1 MHGTIAMLVF
11 WTALLTAAPGAGAS
25 GWEPSSPTATPTPTP
40 LPGGPAGRGP
50 CIGDCGGNNLV
61 TVDEMVT
68 GVGIA
73 LGLRPLQSC
82 RRLDSNGDGMISIN
96 ELIAAVSRLLFGC
109 DFVPPTP
116 TATRMVAESV
126 CGGPITTAP
135 KLCDLRIMPV
145 RVRQGGTITISFGV
159 SDLEGDLDTLCAG
172 IGSAGAGTPALQCM
186 SAEPAGMTINAAG
199 DVGPIMVGLP
209 LGRYVFALQARDR
222 AGNASPVLT
231 VEFEVIRIRL

>member
-1 MHGTIAMLVF
+1 MHRIIATLILF
-11 WTALLTAAPGAGAS
+11 TALATAAPATGIAS
-25 GWEPSSPTATPTPTP
+25 ESSSPTATPTPTA
-40 LPGGPAGRGP
+40 LPGGPAGRGQ

-73 LGLRPLQSC
+73 LGLRAIQTC
-82 RRLDSNGDGMISIN
+82 RRLDSNGDGVISIN

-116 TATRMVAESV
+116 TPTRMGMESV
-126 CGGPITTAP
+126 CGGAITTAP
-135 KLCDLRIMPV
+135 KLCDLRIMPA
-145 RVRQGGTITISFGV
+145 RVRQGGNITISFGV
-159 SDLEGDLDTLCAG
+159 SDLEGDLDTICAG

-209 LGRYVFALQARDR
+209 LGRYVFALQLRDR
-222 AGNASPVLT
+222 AGNSSPVLT
-231 VEFEVIRIRL
+231 VEFEVIRIRV